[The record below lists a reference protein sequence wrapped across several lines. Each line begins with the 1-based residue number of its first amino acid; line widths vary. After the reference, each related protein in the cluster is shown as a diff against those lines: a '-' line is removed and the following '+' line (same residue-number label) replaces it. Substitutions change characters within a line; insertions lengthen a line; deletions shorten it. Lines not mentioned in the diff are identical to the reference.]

1 MALSD
6 IFAAYSKE
14 ARKLS
19 PNFSE
24 ISKLDLAN
32 GYCDA
37 DESGDESLRS
47 QYWAALVLR
56 YWFKI
61 FPWMRDSTSTKLE
74 PEEFAHWLEHA
85 LYVAFYYRSWRWE
98 YEAVVK
104 EGRFIEWKL
113 DENGQKI
120 KNEHYWKVDPYA
132 ADRSINYF
140 CSAQRG
146 LEYQKLN
153 CDKYKASVF
162 TDSFDSMVEAVG
174 DAAYDSMSGAVEE
187 EQADY
192 VRDLI
197 RKLLSK
203 NEGMEALILD
213 GIAYQ
218 NAFKETKVK
227 LEIEPDPELNIE
239 YAKYTSKYD
248 FSKRMLVKHLRT
260 IDSEFM
266 DSYFSP
272 IYGLDEDASAALL
285 TMVQEASN
293 VQLYRYIDYT
303 LKDMRNQKSLL
314 QHIID

>member
-6 IFAAYSKE
+6 IFSAYTRE
-14 ARKLS
+14 ARKLA

-37 DESGDESLRS
+37 DEAGNESLRS
-47 QYWAALVLR
+47 QYWAALILR

-61 FPWMRDSTSTKLE
+61 FAWMRESSSTKLE

-85 LYVAFYYRSWRWE
+85 LYIAFYYRSWRWE

-104 EGRFIEWKL
+104 EGRFVEWKL
-113 DENGQKI
+113 DENGEKI
-120 KNEHYWKVDPYA
+120 LNAHYYKVDPYA

-146 LEYQKLN
+146 LEYQRLN
-153 CDKYKASVF
+153 CDKYKTSVF
-162 TDSFDSMVEAVG
+162 TDSLDSMIEVAG
-174 DAAYDSMSGAVEE
+174 DAAYDNISNATEE
-187 EQADY
+187 GGLDNVHE
-192 VRDLI
+192 LI
-197 RKLLSK
+197 CSLLSA
-203 NEGMEALILD
+203 NSGLEALILD

-218 NAFKETKVK
+218 NAFKETKLK
-227 LEIEPDPELNIE
+227 IDAQPDPESNIE
-239 YAKYTSKYD
+239 YSKYTSRYE

-260 IDSEFM
+260 VDDDFM
-266 DSYFSP
+266 QSYFKP
-272 IYGLDEDASAALL
+272 VYGLDEAACAALL
-285 TMVQEASN
+285 NAVQSASN

-303 LKDMRNQKSLL
+303 LKDMRTRKDLL
-314 QHIID
+314 QHIAG